1 MRVIYSIGHSV
12 QNRAKKKHF
21 TKEMKF
27 IDPLCHF
34 EKKTILGVIDT
45 VQKYTLA
52 CELLMKFYHSQ
63 IFPAVKVLQG

>member
-1 MRVIYSIGHSV
+1 M
-12 QNRAKKKHF
+12 
-21 TKEMKF
+21 KEMKF